1 MNFNIKATLSI
12 ALLIL
17 CGICTDGHAKSHKK
31 SKDKYK
37 QSQPVYD
44 FQKDQQPVV
53 AEKKIEVKKDEVV
66 AAPKDIK
73 HEEEK
78 VAEKVTEQT
87 HETSEVADAAGHQA
101 NEATTEVAEAVND
114 KTAEPEIAA
123 EPVTHRMH
131 EEHDHSKH
139 LSENDDELCEDHL

>member
-31 SKDKYK
+31 SKDKHK

-53 AEKKIEVKKDEVV
+53 NDKKTEVKKDEVA
-66 AAPKDIK
+66 AAPKDTI
-73 HEEEK
+73 HEVENIIETADDKAHEK
-78 VAEKVTEQT
+78 
-87 HETSEVADAAGHQA
+87 SEVADAAGHQA
-101 NEATTEVAEAVND
+101 NDATKEVAEAAND
-114 KTAEPEIAA
+114 KTAEPELAS